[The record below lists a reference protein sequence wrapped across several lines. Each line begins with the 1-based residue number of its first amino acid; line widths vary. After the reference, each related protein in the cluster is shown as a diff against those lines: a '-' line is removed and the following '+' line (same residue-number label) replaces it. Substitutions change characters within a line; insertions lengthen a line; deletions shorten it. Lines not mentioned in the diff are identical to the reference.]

1 MEGIS
6 YGIAYL
12 SLVFM
17 LVCLLGLY
25 LKEMIQ
31 IKEEY
36 VKGVISWRNTF
47 FFEFRLL
54 KHKKEK
60 TKIM

>member
-1 MEGIS
+1 MKYKILWNNSVEGIS

-17 LVCLLGLY
+17 LVCLLGL
-25 LKEMIQ
+25 LLEREMIQ

-47 FFEFRLL
+47 F
-54 KHKKEK
+54 
-60 TKIM
+60 